1 MYFTEPLNFLKCL
14 TNVMRP
20 CRGPLFE
27 TASFYVQECIY
38 YFSQSSTHYGKRH
51 KYKFVDRLF
60 DALSKM
66 QWRQCSIQC
75 LYGNNGMMVVMG
87 GPNRISCPFLP
98 AARKRRKMITTITV
112 IILKDV
118 CKVANADQAGWPL
131 LPPKDLYSSL
141 SKYGAYLLA
150 LC

>member
-1 MYFTEPLNFLKCL
+1 
-14 TNVMRP
+14 
-20 CRGPLFE
+20 
-27 TASFYVQECIY
+27 
-38 YFSQSSTHYGKRH
+38 
-51 KYKFVDRLF
+51 
-60 DALSKM
+60 
-66 QWRQCSIQC
+66 
-75 LYGNNGMMVVMG
+75 MMVVMG

-118 CKVANADQAGWPL
+118 CKVANADQAGWPF